1 VTGSPRE
8 RPSPKDGLPGHVIWV
23 DAQLPPSL
31 AVWLVSEHGER
42 AFHVQDLGLLLVSDS
57 NIFDAAVEHDQRVV
71 LLTKDAD
78 FVDLLQHRGPPPV
91 LVWLRTGNMT
101 NRELRQLISSAWAR
115 TTGLILGG
123 ESLIEIR
130 REVVETRGELRQR
143 SR

>member
-1 VTGSPRE
+1 MIGGPSE
-8 RPSPKDGLPGHVIWV
+8 QPSPTDGRPGHVIWV

-31 AVWLVSEHGER
+31 ARWLTSEHGER
-42 AFHVQDLGLLLVSDS
+42 AVHVQDLGLLHVSDS
-57 NIFDAAVEHDQRVV
+57 NIFDAAVEHDQGVV

-101 NRELRQLISSAWAR
+101 NRELRQLISSAWAGTR
-115 TTGLILGG
+115 SLILGG

-130 REVVETRGELRQR
+130 REVVETHGELRQPGR
-143 SR
+143 